1 MKKHTAIL
9 SITALIAVFIM
20 LFIMPRRLY
29 LTRDA
34 RVLQSLFYQPQW
46 EQYDFSKRVLPMMNI
61 APYFSDASPPSI
73 IAASKDAGITSPIL
87 PTYPEALPETAVYYF
102 AVFRETLDTRHGYE
116 LRFYAFADREDLTK
130 IYSIW
135 ITAIPFAPLDGSVH
149 LLEKQE
155 FIYSV
160 NDSPQSILEDM
171 QAYFYSR
178 SRSA

>member
-20 LFIMPRRLY
+20 LFIIPWRLY
-29 LTRDA
+29 PDRNA
-34 RVLQSLFYQPQW
+34 RALQSLFHQPQW

-73 IAASKDAGITSPIL
+73 IAASKDAGVISPIL
-87 PTYPEALPETAVYYF
+87 PADDLPETAAYYF
-102 AVFRETLDTRHGYE
+102 AVFRETLDPRHGYE
-116 LRFYAFADREDLTK
+116 LRFYAFADRKDLTK

-135 ITAIPFAPLDGSVH
+135 ITAIPFSSSDGSMH

-160 NDSPQSILEDM
+160 NDSPQSIREDM
-171 QAYFYSR
+171 KAYFYSR